1 MKRIASGLV
10 PGFVPGFA
18 LALAAVLAAGCE
30 SEKDSPADAEHK
42 AECRRLEAHIFE
54 IMPRPGAG
62 GAERGE
68 TDPNR
73 IAELVA
79 KVPVEDIE
87 QCAAV
92 KDRQVIACMQAAPDV
107 AKLRACIPQKKE

>member
-1 MKRIASGLV
+1 MKRIASGSV
-10 PGFVPGFA
+10 PGLA

-30 SEKDSPADAEHK
+30 AETDSPADAERK

-54 IMPRPGAG
+54 ITPRPGAG
-62 GAERGE
+62 DAERGE
-68 TDPNR
+68 TDPRR

-107 AKLRACIPQKKE
+107 AKLRACIPAKTE